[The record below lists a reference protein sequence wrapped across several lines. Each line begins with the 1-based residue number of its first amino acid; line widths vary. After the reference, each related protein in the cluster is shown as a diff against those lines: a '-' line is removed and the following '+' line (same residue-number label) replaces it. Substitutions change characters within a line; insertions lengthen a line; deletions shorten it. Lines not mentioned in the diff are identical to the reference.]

1 VDPEKAA
8 APELPVPQTTGLLSR
23 LFELTLKALTS
34 WVGLLGAYV
43 GAVFVIFKNFKD
55 VNEALKQVWPTAA
68 PWLGIA
74 LVFSLPLLAFALHTI
89 PSWIEQWRIR
99 QYSQLGGASQPG
111 YFTLRPRESEGGFE
125 RADNAHEEV
134 SHWIEN
140 TQERVLYLTGASG
153 TGKSSLLSAW
163 VIPRLRRQNHVVI
176 QLRGYEDLSVR
187 IRDEIRR
194 PGVIWNRPPAT
205 EDDLNYLL
213 DRASQHLSGRHLF
226 IVIDQFEEFLIF
238 DDQDVASRDKQ
249 VAFKQLLS
257 GQTIG
262 QTFLLVYRPE
272 YEGLIQEQSWP
283 ALRLDT
289 NRRVVSPFTEKAAR
303 EFLGKSGVTVD
314 RTLMRSVLREA
325 AEIERGTVGLIRP
338 VTVNMCGLVLNRF
351 SNGLPRKFRGGLIR
365 GFLRE
370 SLSLPEVRDVAPNV
384 LTQLITPNVTKRP
397 RTITE
402 LSHSKA
408 VEQAAVRA
416 CLYRLGDSDR
426 GIVRPLDLRQ
436 ENWEISH
443 DFLVPLLDAM
453 LARRTISMWR
463 RCRPWLPWAAAGILG
478 ITAVVIPLAR
488 DRDPR
493 LVFIDEGWLVRE
505 SNGSLELNKLI
516 NDVDLIDSVA
526 RLAKLP
532 QFTLDLSHGS
542 VTDVSPV
549 RELKNIT
556 SLNLSFTG
564 VTDIPPLREMKN
576 LASLNL
582 SFTGVTDISPLR
594 EMKNLTSLYLN
605 NMRIT
610 DISPLREMKN
620 LTTLDLSNT
629 SVENISALHEMK
641 NIGWLSLYNTN
652 VTDISPLRE
661 MKNINWLDLGSTRV
675 ENISALRE
683 MKNMGWLSLY
693 NTNVTRISPLGEM
706 KNLTWLDLSNTLVEN
721 ISALREMK
729 SLTALYLRETRVNN
743 ILPLHDLN
751 LTSLDLRGTRVTDLL
766 PLREMEK
773 LRLKH

>member
-1 VDPEKAA
+1 MGPGMWSWPVQHLRTSSFVVLSNVTPAGFSRPRFARTAGHQEHSRMGAAKCHHLMSSDDRPPLHRPHRLWRPDSNKRQSWRHRYTLWTAVDPEKAA

-272 YEGLIQEQSWP
+272 YEGLIQ
-283 ALRLDT
+283 
-289 NRRVVSPFTEKAAR
+289 
-303 EFLGKSGVTVD
+303 
-314 RTLMRSVLREA
+314 
-325 AEIERGTVGLIRP
+325 
-338 VTVNMCGLVLNRF
+338 
-351 SNGLPRKFRGGLIR
+351 
-365 GFLRE
+365 
-370 SLSLPEVRDVAPNV
+370 
-384 LTQLITPNVTKRP
+384 
-397 RTITE
+397 
-402 LSHSKA
+402 
-408 VEQAAVRA
+408 
-416 CLYRLGDSDR
+416 
-426 GIVRPLDLRQ
+426 
-436 ENWEISH
+436 
-443 DFLVPLLDAM
+443 
-453 LARRTISMWR
+453 
-463 RCRPWLPWAAAGILG
+463 
-478 ITAVVIPLAR
+478 
-488 DRDPR
+488 
-493 LVFIDEGWLVRE
+493 
-505 SNGSLELNKLI
+505 
-516 NDVDLIDSVA
+516 
-526 RLAKLP
+526 
-532 QFTLDLSHGS
+532 
-542 VTDVSPV
+542 
-549 RELKNIT
+549 
-556 SLNLSFTG
+556 
-564 VTDIPPLREMKN
+564 
-576 LASLNL
+576 
-582 SFTGVTDISPLR
+582 
-594 EMKNLTSLYLN
+594 
-605 NMRIT
+605 
-610 DISPLREMKN
+610 
-620 LTTLDLSNT
+620 
-629 SVENISALHEMK
+629 
-641 NIGWLSLYNTN
+641 
-652 VTDISPLRE
+652 
-661 MKNINWLDLGSTRV
+661 
-675 ENISALRE
+675 
-683 MKNMGWLSLY
+683 
-693 NTNVTRISPLGEM
+693 
-706 KNLTWLDLSNTLVEN
+706 
-721 ISALREMK
+721 
-729 SLTALYLRETRVNN
+729 
-743 ILPLHDLN
+743 
-751 LTSLDLRGTRVTDLL
+751 
-766 PLREMEK
+766 
-773 LRLKH
+773 